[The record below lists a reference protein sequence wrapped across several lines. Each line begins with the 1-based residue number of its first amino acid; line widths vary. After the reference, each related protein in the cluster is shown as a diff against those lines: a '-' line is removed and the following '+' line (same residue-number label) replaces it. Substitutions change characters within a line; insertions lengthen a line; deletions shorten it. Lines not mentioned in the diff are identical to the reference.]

1 MISWRRDGARVV
13 GNRPGAV
20 PGRPRGPAA
29 PHTDAVVIFTV
40 FGRMHVYRFGSVPM
54 TLLVQLPGW
63 SGDPTMWAA
72 NMPTGAAE
80 RAVHAV
86 EISR

>member
-1 MISWRRDGARVV
+1 
-13 GNRPGAV
+13 
-20 PGRPRGPAA
+20 
-29 PHTDAVVIFTV
+29 VVIFTV
-40 FGRMHVYRFGSVPM
+40 LGRIHVYRFESVPM
-54 TLLVQLPGW
+54 TLLVQLPGR

-86 EISR
+86 EILGEAGLSVRKRPISAGVRGEPCVDG